1 MEKILSSNERVRRA
15 EEIYAR
21 RQNVRERTKRATV
34 NVSEPKNFR
43 LLKRVILQLIICA
56 LIYCIFYLINT
67 TNYSFSKVALE
78 QTDNL
83 LSVDADFAGIYN
95 NVSEKI
101 KGYFEFLKPEEKT
114 PEENKTT
121 QDTTNGE
128 NQTSEIQNGVVE
140 QAEEG
145 NEVSSI
151 QSENEN
157 TGEENLK
164 DVNIS
169 ETDRIKRDY
178 SFILPLTRKNN
189 IRIWRKRKYFKY
201 SIYIS

>member
-1 MEKILSSNERVRRA
+1 MEKMLSSNEKVRRA

-21 RQNVRERTKRATV
+21 RQNARERTKRATV
-34 NVSEPKNFR
+34 NVSEPKNFK
-43 LLKRVILQLIICA
+43 LLKRIILQLIICT

-101 KGYFEFLKPEEKT
+101 KGYFEFLKPAEKV
-114 PEENKTT
+114 PEEDKTT
-121 QDTTNGE
+121 QDNINGE
-128 NQTSEIQNGVVE
+128 NQTSGIQNEVVE
-140 QAEEG
+140 QAKEE
-145 NEVSSI
+145 NEVGSI
-151 QSENEN
+151 QSNDEN
-157 TGEENLK
+157 TGEESLR

-169 ETDRIKRDY
+169 ETDRIKMDY

-189 IRIWRKRKYFKY
+189 IRIWRKRKYFKHC
-201 SIYIS
+201 IYIS